1 MAKKVVKK
9 ITKIEPV
16 SSGSA
21 ANTVEV
27 KRVCAYCRVSTNSAD
42 QKNSFEAQVDY
53 YTRLIGE
60 KEGWVLA
67 GIYADE
73 GRTGTKLYRRDD
85 FQLMMEDCRQGK
97 IDLILT
103 KSVTR
108 FARNTLDSIK
118 AIRELK
124 ALGIGVYFE
133 KERVNTLMEKS
144 EQMITILSSIAQGE
158 SESISTNN
166 KWSVVRRFRNGTF
179 IISSPPYGYENNEY
193 GELVIKKEEA
203 EIVRWI
209 FDEYLG
215 GKGSYTIAAELET
228 AGIPT
233 IRGAKEWLD
242 SVVKGILQNC
252 AYEGD
257 LLLQK
262 TYTTDGV
269 PFIRKNNRGELPQ
282 YLIVD
287 DHEPIITREEAA
299 AIRQIYVYRRER
311 QCVEDTS
318 VYQNRYA
325 FSSRILCGECGTKFR
340 RQKIYIGKPYE
351 KIQWCCYQHIKDSKK
366 CSQKAVREDVI
377 QAAFLRLWNR
387 LASNYEEILIPMLA
401 ALKAIQ
407 GNPEQDR
414 EMQEIEQN
422 IQELKR
428 QGYRLGRVLTEGSI
442 SSAIFIERQNQI
454 EAQLEADRRRLR
466 QLQGQKAFEW
476 EISQTEY
483 LISVF
488 RNRPAILEAYDEE
501 LFLLLVE
508 RITVLPGRRLVFR
521 LKNGLELEENE
532 QEVS

>member
-21 ANTVEV
+21 DNAVEV

-85 FQLMMEDCRQGK
+85 FQQMMQDCRQGR

-124 ALGIGVYFE
+124 ALEIGVFFE

-144 EQMITILSSIAQGE
+144 EQMITISSSIAQGE

-166 KWSVVRRFRNGTF
+166 KWAVVRRFRNGTF

-193 GELVIKKEEA
+193 GEMVIKKEEA

-233 IRGAKEWLD
+233 IRGAKEWQD

-282 YLIVD
+282 YLIAD

-299 AIRQIYVYRRER
+299 AVRQIYEYRRER

-325 FSSRILCGECGTKFR
+325 FSSRIVCGECGTIFR

-351 KIQWCCYQHIKDSKK
+351 KIQWCCYQHIKDLSLIHIYVVRFGGEEFVAGLWGDNEVELYSKINLLFSK
-366 CSQKAVREDVI
+366 VEEHKFSKQEVTISISLGCSYCHVSELNGWI
-377 QAAFLRLWNR
+377 M
-387 LASNYEEILIPMLA
+387 SGM
-401 ALKAIQ
+401 LKAADGMLYECKENGRQ
-407 GNPEQDR
+407 QYRVAKFEEATQ
-414 EMQEIEQN
+414 
-422 IQELKR
+422 LKK
-428 QGYRLGRVLTEGSI
+428 G
-442 SSAIFIERQNQI
+442 
-454 EAQLEADRRRLR
+454 
-466 QLQGQKAFEW
+466 K
-476 EISQTEY
+476 
-483 LISVF
+483 
-488 RNRPAILEAYDEE
+488 
-501 LFLLLVE
+501 
-508 RITVLPGRRLVFR
+508 
-521 LKNGLELEENE
+521 
-532 QEVS
+532 